1 MAWHCQR
8 CPHGWVPPYVG
19 RHGKVLHIQC
29 HALAAMRPHIEDWA
43 GEGMQVLKFGNDEFS
58 NQIDM
63 TNSDKP
69 LENGRWKDNLTEVTE
84 VSLLVSV
91 GITQDLQPLQAVSFT
106 KKDSWFDEAV
116 SLVKVRFQLSLLH
129 FFFGVTLWKASPN
142 KQDTI
147 KNNRSA
153 LKGFNLKA
161 NAAGGFHSYPTW

>member
-1 MAWHCQR
+1 
-8 CPHGWVPPYVG
+8 
-19 RHGKVLHIQC
+19 
-29 HALAAMRPHIEDWA
+29 MRPHIEDGA

-58 NQIDM
+58 KQIDM

-91 GITQDLQPLQAVSFT
+91 GITQDLQLVQAVSFT

-129 FFFGVTLWKASPN
+129 FSSGSLCEKHPPN

-161 NAAGGFHSYPTW
+161 NAAGGFHAYPAWYLHLRFKLGLFQFILNKLSK